1 MKNTLDG
8 IKSRLDIT
16 KEKITELEYIAM
28 ENIQN
33 ESKEINKMNKELVN
47 HGTKSR
53 SQLHM

>member
-33 ESKEINKMNKELVN
+33 E
-47 HGTKSR
+47 TKKAKR
-53 SQLHM
+53 LTK

>member
-33 ESKEINKMNKELVN
+33 E
-47 HGTKSR
+47 TKKAKT
-53 SQLHM
+53 LTK